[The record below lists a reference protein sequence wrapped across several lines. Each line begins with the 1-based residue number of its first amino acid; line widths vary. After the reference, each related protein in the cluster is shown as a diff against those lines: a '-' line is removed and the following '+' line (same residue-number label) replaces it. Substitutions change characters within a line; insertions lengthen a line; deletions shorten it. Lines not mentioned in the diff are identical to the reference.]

1 MKKLIS
7 SIPGVVLFVTATLI
21 VVNLTII
28 FLTAIINFTRAIEE
42 LGEVNMRVE
51 FGNLLQQILI
61 FLAILVVVFIKIYR
75 IIQDDKNTA
84 ESSAQAFY
92 IEEDTTR

>member
-1 MKKLIS
+1 
-7 SIPGVVLFVTATLI
+7 
-21 VVNLTII
+21 
-28 FLTAIINFTRAIEE
+28 
-42 LGEVNMRVE
+42 MRVE